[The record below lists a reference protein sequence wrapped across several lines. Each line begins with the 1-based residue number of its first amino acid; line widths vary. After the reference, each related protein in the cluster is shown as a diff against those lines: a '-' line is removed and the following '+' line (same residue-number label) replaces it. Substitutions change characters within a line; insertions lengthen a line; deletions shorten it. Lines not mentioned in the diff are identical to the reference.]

1 MTVKKTT
8 PSSDCSTI
16 STVSDDD
23 TISTGV
29 VSRVAVEGQQ
39 VNPSVPHT
47 VRTQEGQ
54 LVVPETPLHSD
65 RTPDYISAQGPVEM
79 PNLCKMYRE
88 GDQTII

>member
-29 VSRVAVEGQQ
+29 VSRVAVEGHE
-39 VNPSVPHT
+39 VNLSVPHT
-47 VRTQEGQ
+47 VRTQMGQ
-54 LVVPETPLHSD
+54 LVVPETPLLTNLTSG
-65 RTPDYISAQGPVEM
+65 YISAQGPVDM